1 MDSQPIL
8 NSSSSTL
15 ASMGGGDAQQA
26 GENGNVIAS
35 QRVMGGRRRRGPRSR
50 GSRRSKGGQGLTE
63 IAVPALL
70 LTANHL
76 YGRKTVSNKY
86 QKKRFSRRGR
96 SFRRRRFSNRR

>member
-1 MDSQPIL
+1 MSSSSQTIL

-15 ASMGGGDAQQA
+15 ASVGGADEQHA
-26 GENGNVIAS
+26 GQGNVIAS
-35 QRVMGGRRRRGPRSR
+35 TRVNGGRRRGQTKRR
-50 GSRRSKGGQGLTE
+50 GSKRKGGQGLTE

-86 QKKRFSRRGR
+86 DNKRFS
-96 SFRRRRFSNRR
+96 RRRRFSNRR

>member
-15 ASMGGGDAQQA
+15 ASVGGADAQHA
-26 GENGNVIAS
+26 GEGNVIAS
-35 QRVMGGRRRRGPRSR
+35 QRVMGGRRRRGPRSS